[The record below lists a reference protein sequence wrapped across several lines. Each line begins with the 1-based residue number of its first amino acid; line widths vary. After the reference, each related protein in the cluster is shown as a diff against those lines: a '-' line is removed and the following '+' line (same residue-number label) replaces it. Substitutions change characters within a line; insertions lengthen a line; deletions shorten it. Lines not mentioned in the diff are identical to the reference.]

1 MKNFTM
7 KFALTLLLGLGLT
20 ASAMAQKIGGVVKDA
35 AGNPV
40 IGASVV
46 VDGTTLGASSGIDG
60 AWTLNVPDA
69 SKQTLVISYIGMKT
83 QRIAIGSKTKIDVTL
98 EDESTALDDVVV
110 VGYATVKRRDV
121 VGSVSSVSSEELT
134 QMPVAS
140 VAEAMTGR
148 MAGVQITAT
157 EGDPDA
163 DIKIRVRGG
172 GSITQDNS
180 PLYIV
185 DGFPVESIS
194 DIPAS
199 DIASIDVLKD
209 AFSTAI
215 YGSRGANGVVIV
227 TTKSGEKGRVTV
239 NYNLY
244 VGFKDMAYK
253 DKMKSMDVGNFVRY
267 QYELAAL
274 QSTSSSN
281 TVAKNYEP
289 FFGSFNDIG
298 LYDSMEGNDWI
309 DQVFGRTGEQFSHNL
324 SVSGGGDK
332 FKWTASYARLYDKAI
347 MTGSNYSRD
356 NLNLKANY
364 KPGKRVTFDFSVRY
378 ADTDV
383 AGAGANSL
391 NDMGTSTSG
400 RLRNAILYP
409 PIPIS
414 GLTADV
420 DMPDNSS
427 DAVNPLVA
435 IADSDKKRNRT
446 TWNANA
452 GFTWEI
458 IDDLKLKVEAG
469 IDDYRQQ
476 DNEFY
481 GVTSYYSRESSTV
494 LGAPAARYAN
504 QTRRRTRNTNT
515 LAYNFKNVIGN
526 DDHALD
532 LLLGQEYMITEDET
546 FTAIADGLPSMFSAK
561 DAWSYMRLASNVKE
575 AYNNISPDDIL
586 FSFFGRV
593 NYSYKS
599 KYLLSATMRADG
611 SSKFGKNQKWGY
623 FPSVAASWR
632 ISGEKW
638 LEDARWID
646 NLKIRYSFGTAG
658 NNNIPTYASRPSQE
672 FSSSSSAHLNIGTSY
687 LDPGTVMANPDLTW
701 ETTYSHN
708 VGLDFSFFNSRL
720 SGSVEVYQN
729 TTEDLLVRFPV
740 GGSGYTYQ
748 YRNVGSTRNRGVEVA
763 VSASILRTE
772 KYGLD
777 FNANIA
783 FNQNRVLDLA
793 DLNATGWGVS
803 SGWNNRIA
811 DSDYV
816 IYKGGSVGD
825 VYGYTTL
832 GRYEVDDFVCEVDS
846 KGNTTWTLINGDD
859 SKEVA
864 NLIGTVRPGSLRV
877 ATDADGKPLYG
888 KIGNVL
894 PKFTGGFSL
903 SGYAY
908 GFDFAAN
915 FTYSYGNKVYNANKL
930 EYSASHTYTGAG
942 QIRNLLD
949 FMSLG
954 SRWTNIDWTTGQ
966 VITDPVALAEANR
979 NTTMWSPYM
988 TGNFVHS
995 WGLEDASFLR
1005 LSSLTIGYTLPKAW
1019 TTKVRLQRV
1028 RIYATGTNLFC
1039 WTPYSGFDP
1048 EVDTRRST
1056 PMTPNVDYSAY
1067 PKSRSWVF
1075 GINLSF

>member
-1 MKNFTM
+1 MKNFTL
-7 KFALTLLLGLGLT
+7 KFALTLLLGVGLAT
-20 ASAMAQKIGGVVKDA
+20 AAMAQKIGGVVKDS

-46 VDGTTLGASSGIDG
+46 VDGTTMGASSGVDG
-60 AWTLNVPDA
+60 SWSLNVPDA

-244 VGFKDMAYK
+244 VGFKEMANK
-253 DKMKSMDVGNFVRY
+253 DKVKGMDVGNFVRY

-274 QSTSSSN
+274 QSTSSNNVIS
-281 TVAKNYEP
+281 KNYEP

-298 LYDSMEGNDWI
+298 LYDTMAGNDWI

-364 KPGKRVTFDFSVRY
+364 KPTKRVTFDFSIRY
-378 ADTDV
+378 ANTDV

-458 IDDLKLKVEAG
+458 IDDLK
-469 IDDYRQQ
+469 
-476 DNEFY
+476 
-481 GVTSYYSRESSTV
+481 
-494 LGAPAARYAN
+494 
-504 QTRRRTRNTNT
+504 
-515 LAYNFKNVIGN
+515 
-526 DDHALD
+526 
-532 LLLGQEYMITEDET
+532 
-546 FTAIADGLPSMFSAK
+546 
-561 DAWSYMRLASNVKE
+561 
-575 AYNNISPDDIL
+575 
-586 FSFFGRV
+586 
-593 NYSYKS
+593 
-599 KYLLSATMRADG
+599 
-611 SSKFGKNQKWGY
+611 
-623 FPSVAASWR
+623 
-632 ISGEKW
+632 
-638 LEDARWID
+638 
-646 NLKIRYSFGTAG
+646 
-658 NNNIPTYASRPSQE
+658 
-672 FSSSSSAHLNIGTSY
+672 
-687 LDPGTVMANPDLTW
+687 
-701 ETTYSHN
+701 
-708 VGLDFSFFNSRL
+708 
-720 SGSVEVYQN
+720 
-729 TTEDLLVRFPV
+729 
-740 GGSGYTYQ
+740 
-748 YRNVGSTRNRGVEVA
+748 
-763 VSASILRTE
+763 
-772 KYGLD
+772 
-777 FNANIA
+777 
-783 FNQNRVLDLA
+783 
-793 DLNATGWGVS
+793 
-803 SGWNNRIA
+803 
-811 DSDYV
+811 
-816 IYKGGSVGD
+816 
-825 VYGYTTL
+825 
-832 GRYEVDDFVCEVDS
+832 
-846 KGNTTWTLINGDD
+846 
-859 SKEVA
+859 
-864 NLIGTVRPGSLRV
+864 
-877 ATDADGKPLYG
+877 
-888 KIGNVL
+888 
-894 PKFTGGFSL
+894 
-903 SGYAY
+903 
-908 GFDFAAN
+908 
-915 FTYSYGNKVYNANKL
+915 
-930 EYSASHTYTGAG
+930 
-942 QIRNLLD
+942 
-949 FMSLG
+949 
-954 SRWTNIDWTTGQ
+954 
-966 VITDPVALAEANR
+966 
-979 NTTMWSPYM
+979 
-988 TGNFVHS
+988 
-995 WGLEDASFLR
+995 
-1005 LSSLTIGYTLPKAW
+1005 
-1019 TTKVRLQRV
+1019 
-1028 RIYATGTNLFC
+1028 
-1039 WTPYSGFDP
+1039 
-1048 EVDTRRST
+1048 
-1056 PMTPNVDYSAY
+1056 
-1067 PKSRSWVF
+1067 
-1075 GINLSF
+1075 